1 MNGARHKLYEA
12 GRNAVAAVVENLA
25 DERAKAAGKGPDS
38 SSKIWN
44 ELCIGILALDEEANV
59 SI

>member
-38 SSKIWN
+38 SSKFGTSSASASLPWMKRQT
-44 ELCIGILALDEEANV
+44 
-59 SI
+59 